1 MRKARDLIV
10 LALIAIPAVV
20 WINLEPYY
28 RHYKT
33 QRARGRGRRDSLTLT
48 IRRFRERWKEH
59 GHT

>member
-1 MRKARDLIV
+1 V